1 MESPKERSGGG
12 MRNQEKKNCENKFI
26 GPKSPMKPSRK
37 NTKKTTIRHIIKLIK
52 TNYKE
57 KIFKA
62 ARKKKTKQANYVQ
75 KNKDKVN
82 RFLLGNN
89 TDEKTEQQI

>member
-1 MESPKERSGGG
+1 
-12 MRNQEKKNCENKFI
+12 MRNQKIKNCEYKFI

-37 NTKKTTIRHIIKLIK
+37 NTKKTTVRHKIKLIK

-57 KIFKA
+57 KIFRA
-62 ARKKKTKQANYVQ
+62 ARKKKKQVNYVQ

-89 TDEKTEQQI
+89 EDEKTE

>member
-1 MESPKERSGGG
+1 
-12 MRNQEKKNCENKFI
+12 
-26 GPKSPMKPSRK
+26 MKPSRK

-89 TDEKTEQQI
+89 ADEKIEQQI